1 MGERFVAVLTFPSET
16 RALEGGFPRA
26 VQSFG
31 LPATMRQPQ
40 LMSKRRKSS
49 RRPKRARRSSGSTP
63 VRRRTP
69 APVSVKRMPPQDAA
83 SGLAPGMHPINT
95 YLAVANVGATMDFL
109 ERALGLTRGV
119 VLPDA
124 DGQIRYAEMRH
135 GESVVML
142 IRKGDSATAT
152 GGSPAL
158 YAYVSD
164 VDAVAAQARQAGGGV
179 GDAQDMP
186 WGDRTAVV
194 TDPDGYRWVLATFKK
209 LAPFT

>member
-1 MGERFVAVLTFPSET
+1 
-16 RALEGGFPRA
+16 
-26 VQSFG
+26 
-31 LPATMRQPQ
+31 
-40 LMSKRRKSS
+40 
-49 RRPKRARRSSGSTP
+49 
-63 VRRRTP
+63 
-69 APVSVKRMPPQDAA
+69 
-83 SGLAPGMHPINT
+83 MHPINT

-109 ERALGLTRGV
+109 ERAFGFTRGV

-142 IRKGDSATAT
+142 IRRGDSATAS
-152 GGSPAL
+152 GGAAAL
-158 YAYVSD
+158 YAYVTD
-164 VDAVAAQARQAGGGV
+164 VDAAAAQARQAGAGV
-179 GDAQDMP
+179 ADAEEMP